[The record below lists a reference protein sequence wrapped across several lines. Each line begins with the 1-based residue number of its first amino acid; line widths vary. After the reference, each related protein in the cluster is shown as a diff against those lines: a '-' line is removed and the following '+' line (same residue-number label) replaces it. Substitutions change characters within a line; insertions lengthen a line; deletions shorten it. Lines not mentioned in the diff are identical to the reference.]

1 MSYAFRWRKAM
12 AVSFLLHL
20 LILLAA
26 GYLATG
32 ITAALP
38 VPEEVILEM
47 DLVSDPAQRAGN
59 SPSLPEVENPQD
71 APKPAPVEP
80 TPIKP
85 IQTENL
91 AAEAETIVTSNDLT
105 MTDAEAPAAATT
117 SPLRQETSGSS
128 SPAASSAMSS
138 GGSRSGI
145 AAPGILSKVDP
156 VYPSDARQAGLEG
169 TVLLRVQIL
178 ANGRPGE
185 ISVDRSTGHS
195 SLDDAAV
202 AAVSQWQFI
211 PAKDRDSGKTVTCY
225 TSLPVSFR
233 LKNK

>member
-1 MSYAFRWRKAM
+1 MSYAFYWRKAM

-26 GYLATG
+26 GYLTTG

-59 SPSLPEVENPQD
+59 SPSLPEPENPQD
-71 APKPAPVEP
+71 TPKPTPMEP
-80 TPIKP
+80 TPMKP
-85 IQTENL
+85 VQAENL
-91 AAEAETIVTSNDLT
+91 TTEAEAIVTSNDLT
-105 MTDAEAPAAATT
+105 MTDAEAPAATA
-117 SPLRQETSGSS
+117 SAPRHEASGSS
-128 SPAASSAMSS
+128 SPAPSSAVSG

-156 VYPSDARQAGLEG
+156 IYPSDARQAGLEG

-185 ISVDRSTGHS
+185 ISVGRSTGHS

-202 AAVSQWQFI
+202 AAVAQWQFI
-211 PAKDRDSGKTVTCY
+211 PAKDRDSGKTVACY